1 MTQKL
6 TQDMILN
13 KEFHVDFKGYSALE
27 VDQFLDDVLNDY
39 AMFETLLKEQH
50 ERLMKYEESLAQQRK
65 MLLEYEGKSRA
76 QGDITP
82 NQYSHVDV
90 LKRISKLEAAVFE
103 NQDK

>member
-1 MTQKL
+1 
-6 TQDMILN
+6 
-13 KEFHVDFKGYSALE
+13 
-27 VDQFLDDVLNDY
+27 
-39 AMFETLLKEQH
+39 
-50 ERLMKYEESLAQQRK
+50 MKYEESLAQQRK